1 MSWFGEQLEE
11 RKTKDNELFEGA
23 FQDLSSVV
31 MPSAGRQK
39 MEDSIEESQSAI
51 EAILKYLHVKIVEVP
66 EEIKD
71 LNDQIEYMLR
81 PTGAMRRRVELTDT
95 WYRDSINPILAA
107 KKDGTVVAL
116 LPSRTSGYSYFDKQ
130 RGRRIRVTKKV
141 AEEFETDAYCFYR
154 AFPLKSLH
162 IKDLVVFMAKSLSF
176 WDYAYVAAL
185 TLAVSLIGLITPYA
199 TQMIFSSV
207 IPAGVSFYVLPMAIL
222 VVTSLVASNLFGIC
236 NTVLDTK
243 IEKKLSVAVKSASMA
258 RLLLLPAGFFKSYS
272 SGELSKRLESMDSLT
287 KMLQDTIMNTGLT
300 AVFSV
305 VYVVQITRYSKALAV
320 AAVAIL
326 LLNLVYTMV
335 SSILQLGYSRKRL
348 AASAKLSGMVFALFS
363 GIQKIKLSG
372 SEKRMFG
379 RWAKTYKTSAELE
392 YNPPMIIRL
401 APVFTVVF
409 TFGNLLVLYYIA
421 AVTGVS
427 AADYMAFTTSYGLV
441 STAIMGLSSITNVI
455 SDIKP
460 AMEMVEPIMKTM
472 PEVEENKKAVT
483 RLNGSIELSNISFQ
497 YSPDGPKIIDN
508 LSLKIRPNQY
518 VAIVGKTGCGKSTL
532 MRILLGFE
540 KPQTGSVYFDGKDL
554 DSLDVKSVRR
564 GIGVVMQNS
573 SLFAGDIYSNIV
585 VSAPWL
591 GLEDAWEAA
600 RMAGIAEDIQRM
612 PMNMHTVISEG
623 SGGISGGQ
631 KQRIMIARAIAPKP
645 KIIMFDEAT
654 SALDNITQ
662 KQVSESLS
670 GLRSTRI
677 VIAHRLS
684 TIKQCDR
691 IIYLEDG
698 KIAEDGT
705 FDQLVALN
713 GKFAE
718 LVKRQMI

>member
-11 RKTKDNELFEGA
+11 RKAKDNELFEGA

-51 EAILKYLHVKIVEVP
+51 EAILKYLHVKIAEVP

-81 PTGAMRRRVELTDT
+81 PIGVMRRRVELTDT

-141 AEEFETDAYCFYR
+141 AEDFETDAYCFYR
-154 AFPLKSLH
+154 AFPLKSLN

-222 VVTSLVASNLFGIC
+222 VVTSLVANNLFGIC

-272 SGELSKRLESMDSLT
+272 SGELSKRLESMDTLT

-300 AVFSV
+300 AVFSI

-379 RWAKTYKTSAELE
+379 RWAKTYKTSADLE
-392 YNPPMIIRL
+392 YNPPIIIRL
-401 APVFTVVF
+401 APVFTVIF

-483 RLNGSIELSNISFQ
+483 KLNGSIELSNISFQ

-564 GIGVVMQNS
+564 NIGVVMQNS

-591 GLEDAWEAA
+591 DLEDAWEAA

-718 LVKRQMI
+718 LVRRQMI

>member
-51 EAILKYLHVKIVEVP
+51 EAILKYLHVKIAEVP

-81 PTGAMRRRVELTDT
+81 PTGVMRRRVELTDT

-141 AEEFETDAYCFYR
+141 AEDFETDAYCFYR

-176 WDYAYVAAL
+176 WDYAYVAKL

-272 SGELSKRLESMDSLT
+272 SGELSKRLESMDTLT

-300 AVFSV
+300 AVFSI

-326 LLNLVYTMV
+326 LLNLVYTMI

-379 RWAKTYKTSAELE
+379 RWAKTYKTSADLE
-392 YNPPMIIRL
+392 YNPPIIIRL
-401 APVFTVVF
+401 APVFTVIF

-564 GIGVVMQNS
+564 NIGVVMQNS

-631 KQRIMIARAIAPKP
+631 KQR
-645 KIIMFDEAT
+645 FDEAT

-718 LVKRQMI
+718 LVRRQMI

>member
-11 RKTKDNELFEGA
+11 RKAKDNELFEGA

-51 EAILKYLHVKIVEVP
+51 EAILKYLHVKIAEVP

-81 PTGAMRRRVELTDT
+81 PIGVMRRRVELTDT

-141 AEEFETDAYCFYR
+141 AEDFETDAYCFYR
-154 AFPLKSLH
+154 AFPLKSLN

-222 VVTSLVASNLFGIC
+222 VVTSLVANNLFGIC

-272 SGELSKRLESMDSLT
+272 SGELSKRLESMDTLT

-300 AVFSV
+300 AVFSI

-379 RWAKTYKTSAELE
+379 RWAKTYKTSADLE
-392 YNPPMIIRL
+392 YNPPIIIRL
-401 APVFTVVF
+401 APVFTVIF

-483 RLNGSIELSNISFQ
+483 KLNGSIELSNISFQ

-540 KPQTGSVYFDGKDL
+540 KPQTGSFYFDGKDL

-564 GIGVVMQNS
+564 NIGVVMQNS

-591 GLEDAWEAA
+591 DLEDAWEAA

-718 LVKRQMI
+718 LVRRQMI

>member
-11 RKTKDNELFEGA
+11 RKAKDNELFEGA

-51 EAILKYLHVKIVEVP
+51 EAILKYLHVKIAEVP

-81 PTGAMRRRVELTDT
+81 PTGVMRRRVELTDT
-95 WYRDSINPILAA
+95 WYKDSINPILAA

-116 LPSRTSGYSYFDKQ
+116 LPSRTSGYSYFDKEK
-130 RGRRIRVTKKV
+130 RRRVRVTKKV
-141 AEEFETDAYCFYR
+141 AEDFETDAYCFYR
-154 AFPLKSLH
+154 AFPLKSLN
-162 IKDLVVFMAKSLSF
+162 IKDLVIFMAKSLSF

-272 SGELSKRLESMDSLT
+272 SGELSKRLESMDTLT

-300 AVFSV
+300 AVFSI

-348 AASAKLSGMVFALFS
+348 AASAKLSGLVFALFS

-379 RWAKTYKTSAELE
+379 RWAKTYKTSADLE
-392 YNPPMIIRL
+392 YNPPIIIRL
-401 APVFTVVF
+401 APVFTVIF

-483 RLNGSIELSNISFQ
+483 KLNGSIELSNISFQ

-564 GIGVVMQNS
+564 NIGVVMQNS

-718 LVKRQMI
+718 LVRRQMI

>member
-11 RKTKDNELFEGA
+11 RKAKDNELFEGA

-51 EAILKYLHVKIVEVP
+51 EAILKYLHVKIAEVP

-71 LNDQIEYMLR
+71 LNDQIEYMMR
-81 PTGAMRRRVELTDT
+81 PIGVMRRRVELTDT

-141 AEEFETDAYCFYR
+141 AEDFETDAYCFYR
-154 AFPLKSLH
+154 AFPLKSLN

-222 VVTSLVASNLFGIC
+222 VVTSLVANNLFGIC

-272 SGELSKRLESMDSLT
+272 SGELSKRLESMDTLT

-300 AVFSV
+300 AVFSI

-379 RWAKTYKTSAELE
+379 RWAKTYKTSADLE
-392 YNPPMIIRL
+392 YNPPIIIRL
-401 APVFTVVF
+401 APVFTVIF

-483 RLNGSIELSNISFQ
+483 KLNGSIELSNISFQ

-564 GIGVVMQNS
+564 NIGVVMQNS

-591 GLEDAWEAA
+591 DLEDAWEAA

-718 LVKRQMI
+718 LVRRQMI

>member
-11 RKTKDNELFEGA
+11 RKAKDNELFEGA

-31 MPSAGRQK
+31 MPSAGREK
-39 MEDSIEESQSAI
+39 MENSREESQSAI

-81 PTGAMRRRVELTDT
+81 PTGAMRRRIELTDT
-95 WYRDSINPILAA
+95 WYKDSINPILAA

-116 LPSRTSGYSYFDKQ
+116 LPSRTSGYSYFDKEK
-130 RGRRIRVTKKV
+130 GRRVRVTKKV
-141 AEEFETDAYCFYR
+141 AEEFEGDAYCFYR
-154 AFPLKSLH
+154 AFPLKSLN
-162 IKDLVVFMAKSLSF
+162 IKDLVIFMAKSLSF

-236 NTVLDTK
+236 NTILDAK
-243 IEKKLSVAVKSASMA
+243 IEKKLSIAVKSASMA
-258 RLLLLPAGFFKSYS
+258 RLLLLPAGFFKTYS
-272 SGELSKRLESMDSLT
+272 SGELSKRLENMDTLS
-287 KMLQDTIMNTGLT
+287 KMLQDTLMNTGLT
-300 AVFSV
+300 VVFSI

-320 AAVAIL
+320 TAVAIL

-348 AASAKLSGMVFALFS
+348 VANARLNGMVFALFS

-379 RWAKTYKTSAELE
+379 RWAKTYRTSADLE

-401 APVFTVVF
+401 APVFSVVF

-483 RLNGSIELSNISFQ
+483 KLNGSIELSNISFQ
-497 YSPDGPKIIDN
+497 YSQGGPKIIDN

-554 DSLDVKSVRR
+554 NSLDVKSVRR
-564 GIGVVMQNS
+564 NIGVVMQNS

-591 GLEDAWEAA
+591 GLDDAWEAA

-612 PMNMHTVISEG
+612 PMNIHTVISEG

-662 KQVSESLS
+662 KQVAESLS

-691 IIYLEDG
+691 IIYLENG

-705 FDQLVALN
+705 FDQLVGLN

-718 LVKRQMI
+718 LVKRQMV

>member
-1 MSWFGEQLEE
+1 
-11 RKTKDNELFEGA
+11 K
-23 FQDLSSVV
+23 
-31 MPSAGRQK
+31 
-39 MEDSIEESQSAI
+39 
-51 EAILKYLHVKIVEVP
+51 
-66 EEIKD
+66 
-71 LNDQIEYMLR
+71 
-81 PTGAMRRRVELTDT
+81 
-95 WYRDSINPILAA
+95 
-107 KKDGTVVAL
+107 
-116 LPSRTSGYSYFDKQ
+116 
-130 RGRRIRVTKKV
+130 
-141 AEEFETDAYCFYR
+141 
-154 AFPLKSLH
+154 
-162 IKDLVVFMAKSLSF
+162 
-176 WDYAYVAAL
+176 
-185 TLAVSLIGLITPYA
+185 
-199 TQMIFSSV
+199 
-207 IPAGVSFYVLPMAIL
+207 
-222 VVTSLVASNLFGIC
+222 
-236 NTVLDTK
+236 
-243 IEKKLSVAVKSASMA
+243 
-258 RLLLLPAGFFKSYS
+258 
-272 SGELSKRLESMDSLT
+272 
-287 KMLQDTIMNTGLT
+287 
-300 AVFSV
+300 
-305 VYVVQITRYSKALAV
+305 
-320 AAVAIL
+320 
-326 LLNLVYTMV
+326 
-335 SSILQLGYSRKRL
+335 
-348 AASAKLSGMVFALFS
+348 
-363 GIQKIKLSG
+363 
-372 SEKRMFG
+372 
-379 RWAKTYKTSAELE
+379 
-392 YNPPMIIRL
+392 
-401 APVFTVVF
+401 
-409 TFGNLLVLYYIA
+409 
-421 AVTGVS
+421 
-427 AADYMAFTTSYGLV
+427 
-441 STAIMGLSSITNVI
+441 
-455 SDIKP
+455 
-460 AMEMVEPIMKTM
+460 
-472 PEVEENKKAVT
+472 
-483 RLNGSIELSNISFQ
+483 LNGSIELRNISFQ

-532 MRILLGFE
+532 KRILLGFE

-564 GIGVVMQNS
+564 NIGVVMQNS

-591 GLEDAWEAA
+591 DLEDAWEAA

-718 LVKRQMI
+718 LVRRQMI

>member
-11 RKTKDNELFEGA
+11 RKAKDSELFESA

-31 MPSAGRQK
+31 MASAGKEK
-39 MEDSIEESQSAI
+39 MESSVQESQSAI
-51 EAILKYLHVKIVEVP
+51 EVILKYLHVKIVEVP

-81 PTGAMRRRVELTDT
+81 PTGAMRRRIELTDT
-95 WYRDSINPILAA
+95 WYKDSINPILAA
-107 KKDGTVVAL
+107 KKDGSVVAL
-116 LPSRTSGYSYFDKQ
+116 LPSGISGYSYFDKEK
-130 RGRRIRVTKKV
+130 GRRVRVTKKL

-154 AFPLKSLH
+154 AFPLKSLN
-162 IKDLVVFMAKSLSF
+162 IKDLVIFMAKSLSF
-176 WDYAYVAAL
+176 WDYAYAAGM

-199 TQMIFSSV
+199 TQLIFASV
-207 IPAGVSFYVLPMAIL
+207 IPTGVSFYVLPMAIL
-222 VVTSLVASNLFGIC
+222 VVTSLIASNLFSIC
-236 NTVLDTK
+236 NTILDTK
-243 IEKKLSVAVKSASMA
+243 IEKKLSIAVKSASMA
-258 RLLLLPAGFFKSYS
+258 RLLLLPAGFFKTYS
-272 SGELSKRLESMDSLT
+272 SGELSKRLESMDTLS

-300 AVFSV
+300 AVFSI
-305 VYVVQITRYSKALAV
+305 VYVVQITRYSKALAI

-326 LLNLVYTMV
+326 LLNLVYAMV

-348 AASAKLSGMVFALFS
+348 KADAKLTGMVFALFS

-379 RWAKTYKTSAELE
+379 RWAKTYKTSANLE

-401 APVFTVVF
+401 TPVFTVLF

-427 AADYMAFTTSYGLV
+427 AADYMAFTTSYALV

-483 RLNGSIELSNISFQ
+483 KLSGSIELSNISFQ
-497 YSPDGPKIIDN
+497 YSPDGPKILDN

-540 KPQTGSVYFDGKDL
+540 KPQTGSVYYDGKDL
-554 DSLDVKSVRR
+554 NSLDVKSVRR
-564 GIGVVMQNS
+564 NIGVVMQNS

-591 GLEDAWEAA
+591 GLDDAWEAA
-600 RMAGIAEDIQRM
+600 RMAGIAEDIEHM

-691 IIYLEDG
+691 IIYLENG
-698 KIAEDGT
+698 RIAEDGT
-705 FDQLVALN
+705 FDQLVELN

>member
-51 EAILKYLHVKIVEVP
+51 EAILKYLHVKIAEVP

-81 PTGAMRRRVELTDT
+81 PTGVMRRRVELTDT
-95 WYRDSINPILAA
+95 WYKDSINPILAA

-141 AEEFETDAYCFYR
+141 AEDFETDAYCFYR
-154 AFPLKSLH
+154 AFPLKSLN

-272 SGELSKRLESMDSLT
+272 SGELSKRLESMDILT

-300 AVFSV
+300 AVFSI

-348 AASAKLSGMVFALFS
+348 AANAKLSGMVFALFS

-379 RWAKTYKTSAELE
+379 RWAKTYKTSADLE
-392 YNPPMIIRL
+392 YNPPIIIRL
-401 APVFTVVF
+401 APVFTVIF

-483 RLNGSIELSNISFQ
+483 KLNGSIELSNISFQ

-564 GIGVVMQNS
+564 NIGVVMQNS

-718 LVKRQMI
+718 LVGRQMI

>member
-11 RKTKDNELFEGA
+11 RKAKDNELFEGA

-39 MEDSIEESQSAI
+39 MEDSIEEAQSAI
-51 EAILKYLHVKIVEVP
+51 EAILKYLHVKIAEVP

-81 PTGAMRRRVELTDT
+81 PIGVMRRRVELTDT

-141 AEEFETDAYCFYR
+141 AEDFETDAYCFYR
-154 AFPLKSLH
+154 AFPLKSLN

-222 VVTSLVASNLFGIC
+222 VVTSLVANNLFGIC

-272 SGELSKRLESMDSLT
+272 SGELSKRLESMDTLT

-300 AVFSV
+300 AVFSI

-379 RWAKTYKTSAELE
+379 RWAKTYKTSADLE
-392 YNPPMIIRL
+392 YNPPIIIRL
-401 APVFTVVF
+401 APVFTVIF

-483 RLNGSIELSNISFQ
+483 KLNGSIELSNISFQ

-564 GIGVVMQNS
+564 NIGVVMQNS

-591 GLEDAWEAA
+591 DLEDAWEAA

-718 LVKRQMI
+718 LVRRQMI

>member
-11 RKTKDNELFEGA
+11 RKAKDNELFEGA

-51 EAILKYLHVKIVEVP
+51 EAILKYLHVKIAEVP

-81 PTGAMRRRVELTDT
+81 PIGVMRRRVELTDT

-141 AEEFETDAYCFYR
+141 AEDFETDAYCFYR
-154 AFPLKSLH
+154 AFPLKSLN

-222 VVTSLVASNLFGIC
+222 VVTSLVANNLFGIC

-272 SGELSKRLESMDSLT
+272 SGELSKRLESMDTLT

-300 AVFSV
+300 AVFSI

-379 RWAKTYKTSAELE
+379 RWAKTYKTSADLE
-392 YNPPMIIRL
+392 YNPPIIIRL
-401 APVFTVVF
+401 APVFTVIF

-427 AADYMAFTTSYGLV
+427 AADYMAFATSYGLV

-483 RLNGSIELSNISFQ
+483 KLNGSIELSNISFQ

-564 GIGVVMQNS
+564 NIGVVMQNS

-591 GLEDAWEAA
+591 DLEDAWEAA

-718 LVKRQMI
+718 LVRRQMI

>member
-51 EAILKYLHVKIVEVP
+51 EAILKYLHVKIAEVP

-81 PTGAMRRRVELTDT
+81 PTGVMRRRVELTDT

-141 AEEFETDAYCFYR
+141 AEDFETDAYCFYR

-176 WDYAYVAAL
+176 WDYAYVATL

-272 SGELSKRLESMDSLT
+272 SGELSKRLESMDILT

-300 AVFSV
+300 AVFSI

-326 LLNLVYTMV
+326 LLNLVYTMI

-379 RWAKTYKTSAELE
+379 RWAKTYKTSADLE
-392 YNPPMIIRL
+392 YNPPIIIRL
-401 APVFTVVF
+401 APVFTVIF

-564 GIGVVMQNS
+564 NIGVVMQNS

-631 KQRIMIARAIAPKP
+631 KQRLMIARAIAPKP

-718 LVKRQMI
+718 LVRRQMI

>member
-107 KKDGTVVAL
+107 KKDGTVAAL

-130 RGRRIRVTKKV
+130 KGRRVRVTKKV

-154 AFPLKSLH
+154 AFPLKSLN

-326 LLNLVYTMV
+326 ALNLVYTMV

-379 RWAKTYKTSAELE
+379 RWAKTYKASAELE

-409 TFGNLLVLYYIA
+409 TFGNLLALYYIA

-591 GLEDAWEAA
+591 SLEDAWEAA

-705 FDQLVALN
+705 FDQLVALD

-718 LVKRQMI
+718 LVRRQMI

>member
-11 RKTKDNELFEGA
+11 RKAKDSELFESA

-31 MPSAGRQK
+31 MASAGKEK
-39 MEDSIEESQSAI
+39 MESSVQESQSAI
-51 EAILKYLHVKIVEVP
+51 EMILKYLHVKIVEVP

-81 PTGAMRRRVELTDT
+81 PTGAMRRRIELTDT
-95 WYRDSINPILAA
+95 WYKDSINPILAA
-107 KKDGTVVAL
+107 KKDGSVVAL
-116 LPSRTSGYSYFDKQ
+116 LPSGISGYSYYDKEK
-130 RGRRIRVTKKV
+130 GRRVRVTKKL

-154 AFPLKSLH
+154 AFPLKSLN
-162 IKDLVVFMAKSLSF
+162 IKDLVVFMVKSLSL
-176 WDYAYVAAL
+176 WDYAYVAVL
-185 TLAVSLIGLITPYA
+185 TLVVSLIGLITPYA
-199 TQMIFSSV
+199 TQLIFASV
-207 IPAGVSFYVLPMAIL
+207 IPTGVSFYVLPMAIL
-222 VVTSLVASNLFGIC
+222 VVTSLIASNLFSIC
-236 NTVLDTK
+236 NTILDTK
-243 IEKKLSVAVKSASMA
+243 IEKKLSIAVKSASMA
-258 RLLLLPAGFFKSYS
+258 RLLLLPAGFFKTYS
-272 SGELSKRLESMDSLT
+272 SGELSKRLESMDTLS

-300 AVFSV
+300 AVFSI
-305 VYVVQITRYSKALAV
+305 VYVVQITRYSKALAI

-326 LLNLVYTMV
+326 LLNLVYAMV

-348 AASAKLSGMVFALFS
+348 KADAKLTGMVFALFS

-379 RWAKTYKTSAELE
+379 RWAKTYKTSANLE

-401 APVFTVVF
+401 TPVFTVLF

-427 AADYMAFTTSYGLV
+427 AADYMAFTTSYALV

-483 RLNGSIELSNISFQ
+483 KLSGSIELSNISFQ
-497 YSPDGPKIIDN
+497 YSPDGPKILDN

-540 KPQTGSVYFDGKDL
+540 KPQTGSVYYDGKDL
-554 DSLDVKSVRR
+554 NSLDVKSVRR
-564 GIGVVMQNS
+564 NIGVVMQNS

-591 GLEDAWEAA
+591 GLDDAWEAA
-600 RMAGIAEDIQRM
+600 RMAGIAEDIEHM

-691 IIYLEDG
+691 IIYLENG
-698 KIAEDGT
+698 RIAEDGT
-705 FDQLVALN
+705 FDQLVELN

>member
-1 MSWFGEQLEE
+1 
-11 RKTKDNELFEGA
+11 
-23 FQDLSSVV
+23 
-31 MPSAGRQK
+31 
-39 MEDSIEESQSAI
+39 
-51 EAILKYLHVKIVEVP
+51 
-66 EEIKD
+66 
-71 LNDQIEYMLR
+71 
-81 PTGAMRRRVELTDT
+81 
-95 WYRDSINPILAA
+95 
-107 KKDGTVVAL
+107 
-116 LPSRTSGYSYFDKQ
+116 
-130 RGRRIRVTKKV
+130 
-141 AEEFETDAYCFYR
+141 
-154 AFPLKSLH
+154 
-162 IKDLVVFMAKSLSF
+162 MAKSLSF

-222 VVTSLVASNLFGIC
+222 VVTSLVANNLFGIC

-272 SGELSKRLESMDSLT
+272 SGELSKRLESMDTLT

-300 AVFSV
+300 AVFSI

-379 RWAKTYKTSAELE
+379 RWAKTYKTSADLE
-392 YNPPMIIRL
+392 YNPPIIIRL
-401 APVFTVVF
+401 APVFTVIF

-483 RLNGSIELSNISFQ
+483 KLNGSIELSNISFQ

-564 GIGVVMQNS
+564 NIGVVMQNS

-591 GLEDAWEAA
+591 DLEDAWEAA

-718 LVKRQMI
+718 LVRRQMI

>member
-11 RKTKDNELFEGA
+11 RKAKDNELFEGA

-51 EAILKYLHVKIVEVP
+51 EAILKYLHVKIAEVP

-81 PTGAMRRRVELTDT
+81 PIGVMRRRVELTDT

-116 LPSRTSGYSYFDKQ
+116 LPSRNSGYSYFDKQ

-141 AEEFETDAYCFYR
+141 AEDFETDAYCFYR
-154 AFPLKSLH
+154 AFPLKSLN

-222 VVTSLVASNLFGIC
+222 VVTSLVANNLFGIC

-272 SGELSKRLESMDSLT
+272 SGELSKRLESMDTLT

-300 AVFSV
+300 AVFSI

-326 LLNLVYTMV
+326 ALNLVYTMV

-483 RLNGSIELSNISFQ
+483 KLNGSIELSNISFQ

-564 GIGVVMQNS
+564 NIGVVMQNS

-718 LVKRQMI
+718 LVRRQMI

>member
-11 RKTKDNELFEGA
+11 RKTKDTELFEGA

-51 EAILKYLHVKIVEVP
+51 EAILKYLHVKIAEVP

-81 PTGAMRRRVELTDT
+81 PTGVMRRRVELTDT

-141 AEEFETDAYCFYR
+141 AEDFETDAYCFYR

-176 WDYAYVAAL
+176 WDYAYVAKL

-272 SGELSKRLESMDSLT
+272 SGELSKRLESMDTLT

-300 AVFSV
+300 AVFSI

-326 LLNLVYTMV
+326 LLNLVYTMI

-379 RWAKTYKTSAELE
+379 RWAKTYKTSADLE
-392 YNPPMIIRL
+392 YNPPIIIRL
-401 APVFTVVF
+401 APVFTVIF

-564 GIGVVMQNS
+564 NIGVVMQNS

-631 KQRIMIARAIAPKP
+631 KQRLMIARAIAPKP

-718 LVKRQMI
+718 LVRRQMI